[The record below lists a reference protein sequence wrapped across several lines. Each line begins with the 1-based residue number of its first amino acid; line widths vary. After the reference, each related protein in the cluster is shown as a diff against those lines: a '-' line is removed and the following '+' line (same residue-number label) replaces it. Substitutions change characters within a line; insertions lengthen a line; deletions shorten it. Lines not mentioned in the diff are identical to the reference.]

1 MTSVFYRSI
10 PLLLAALVAG
20 CASSEQLA
28 QRNEERCAAQGHQPN
43 SVAFINCV
51 AQVDAR
57 RQDRIDARHRE
68 TVERSSNPF
77 SR

>member
-1 MTSVFYRSI
+1 MTYFLYRSI
-10 PLLLAALVAG
+10 PLLLGAFLAS

-28 QRNEERCAAQGHQPN
+28 QRNDERCAAQGHQPN

-51 AQVDAR
+51 AQIEGR
-57 RQDRIDARHRE
+57 RQERMDARHRE
-68 TVERSSNPF
+68 TVEKSSNPF